1 MHVVFAEISG
11 QKNKAGGS
19 MDKVN
24 IVLIII
30 AAIAMIVG
38 IIFYGTDYSLEIASP
53 AFLIAAIASGAH
65 AWRYFKHKEK

>member
-1 MHVVFAEISG
+1 
-11 QKNKAGGS
+11 

-38 IIFYGTDYSLEIASP
+38 IIYYGTDYSLEIASP